1 MLTTRHLFYC
11 IFLKVQLVILNL
23 YRLPEFCSLVD
34 FLLSFLKNGSDTLT
48 ESRAH
53 EILMTSLPLTSE
65 SILFLI
71 LCTYETERK

>member
-11 IFLKVQLVILNL
+11 IFLKVQLVILKL
-23 YRLPEFCSLVD
+23 YRLTEFCSLMN
-34 FLLSFLKNGSDTLT
+34 FLLSFIKKGSDTLA

-65 SILFLI
+65 SSLFLI
-71 LCTYETERK
+71 LRTSETERK